1 MIMEDEK
8 DEQFGTIIFDG
19 KIINLDK
26 ASPEELEELKEK
38 LKIREAELREKID
51 KILDEE
57 D

>member
-1 MIMEDEK
+1 MEDEK

-26 ASPEELEELKEK
+26 ASPEELRDLKEK
-38 LKIREAELREKID
+38 LEKREAELREKID
-51 KILDEE
+51 QILDEE

>member
-1 MIMEDEK
+1 MEDEK
-8 DEQFGTIIFDG
+8 DEEFGTIVFDG

-38 LKIREAELREKID
+38 LKKREVQLREKID
-51 KILDEE
+51 QILDVE

>member
-1 MIMEDEK
+1 MEDEK

-26 ASPEELEELKEK
+26 ASPEELQELKEK
-38 LKIREAELREKID
+38 LKKREAELREKID
-51 KILDEE
+51 QILDEE